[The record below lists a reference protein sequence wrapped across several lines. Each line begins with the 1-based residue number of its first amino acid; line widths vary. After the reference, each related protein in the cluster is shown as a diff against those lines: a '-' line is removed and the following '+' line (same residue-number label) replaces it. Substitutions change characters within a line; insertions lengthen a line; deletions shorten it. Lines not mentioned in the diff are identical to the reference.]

1 MHKIISY
8 TRESAISYVDP
19 FSWKIA
25 PKAFFMKAVVTPPA
39 TTFAVLQINCS
50 VPILQFLD
58 IAVLTSDGTDET

>member
-1 MHKIISY
+1 
-8 TRESAISYVDP
+8 VDP

-50 VPILQFLD
+50 VPVLQFLD
-58 IAVLTSDGTDET
+58 IAVLTLMKLSSETNIIYASQDTTL